1 MKTAF
6 TKMSGTCVLSF
17 CPGSFPPPS
26 GLLLLEGVPQ
36 GHRLLAALTPCS
48 LPELWISV
56 TATCCSLP
64 SVSPQVQTLWN
75 PTIYSTSPLD
85 DYYPSQTLC
94 VWDWTPYFTLQICS
108 IQRDFPSQLIAP
120 PFCQGLSPKIFVSLI
135 PPSQLENH
143 IDSTFTIFPKSDYFL
158 TSPLPRAVSGSLS
171 DLLPCSCNWLYPC
184 IFHRLF
190 STDGRSDALKCCP
203 VCLPSA
209 QNLPMA
215 SCFTQSK
222 KLWPHRSL
230 KVNSWSDPINSLAAF
245 PTTSLPV
252 GFLTVTVL
260 AISFN
265 TPGVLL
271 V

>member
-1 MKTAF
+1 
-6 TKMSGTCVLSF
+6 MSGTCVLSF

-108 IQRDFPSQLIAP
+108 KRFSIS
-120 PFCQGLSPKIFVSLI
+120 V
-135 PPSQLENH
+135 
-143 IDSTFTIFPKSDYFL
+143 DSTSILPGAQSKDIRVLDTSFSIRKSYWFHLHDISQVRLLLDISTTPCCFGVIVGFTAMLLQLVIPLHLPPTILNRWQEWCSKMLPSMSPLCSKPSHGFLFYTEQKAVASQEPKSQFM
-158 TSPLPRAVSGSLS
+158 
-171 DLLPCSCNWLYPC
+171 
-184 IFHRLF
+184 I
-190 STDGRSDALKCCP
+190 
-203 VCLPSA
+203 
-209 QNLPMA
+209 
-215 SCFTQSK
+215 
-222 KLWPHRSL
+222 WPY
-230 KVNSWSDPINSLAAF
+230 
-245 PTTSLPV
+245 
-252 GFLTVTVL
+252 
-260 AISFN
+260 
-265 TPGVLL
+265 
-271 V
+271 